1 MNRALALAGLIA
13 CIALCL
19 GSYVTRAQ
27 TTAPSPKLR
36 VGVYDSRALA
46 VAYSASSFHDAEMKA
61 LQKELDDAQAARDT
75 RKVDQIKA
83 RGKNM
88 QTVAHLQAF
97 SNGPV
102 DNAISKV
109 RESLPVIAAAA
120 GVDVIVADID
130 FKSDRV
136 ETVDVTNLLVAQFKP
151 NDRTQKNIEMIV
163 KQKRIPMVDVVG
175 IQD

>member
-1 MNRALALAGLIA
+1 MKRTLITA
-13 CIALCL
+13 CLICCIALAF
-19 GSYVTRAQ
+19 GTYATRAQ
-27 TTAPSPKLR
+27 TTAPASKLR
-36 VGVYDSRALA
+36 VGVYDSRAVA

-61 LQKELDDAQAARDT
+61 LQQQLKDAEAARDT
-75 RKVDQIKA
+75 KKAEQVKA

-88 QTVAHLQAF
+88 QTIAHLQAF
-97 SNGPV
+97 SNAPV
-102 DNAISKV
+102 DNAIAKIG
-109 RESLPVIAAAA
+109 ESLPVVAAAA

-151 NDRTQKNIEMIV
+151 NDRAQKNIEMIV